1 MQTDIKT
8 QLIEAIQQ
16 SHNTTLLSEL
26 YQFMAEDNRLD
37 EIYPLSQ
44 TQQQKIAQAQQQVK
58 NGEYLSQT
66 KANDEIAQWLDK

>member
-16 SHNTTLLSEL
+16 SHNTHLLSEL
-26 YQFMAEDNRLD
+26 YQFVTEDNRLD

-44 TQQQKIAQAQQQVK
+44 VQQQVK
-58 NGEYLSQT
+58 NGKYLSHA
-66 KANDEIAQWLDK
+66 KANDVIAQWLDK